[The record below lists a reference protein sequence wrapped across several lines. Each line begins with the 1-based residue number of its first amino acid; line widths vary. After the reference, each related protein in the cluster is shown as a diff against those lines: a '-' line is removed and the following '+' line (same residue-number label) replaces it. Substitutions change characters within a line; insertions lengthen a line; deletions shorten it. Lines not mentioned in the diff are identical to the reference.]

1 MWGYK
6 VDDDIKKRRH
16 TTKDSGKTM
25 DWCYKWTCVA
35 SPKLVIEARCL
46 PHLAFSRRLR
56 LLPHFRWGWLCLPPS
71 RLGHWASSWLSAWR
85 RFLTVASLRDFFL
98 GLILNHGVFQQH
110 IGCPVK
116 ESQLIIKFYR
126 TVKIEKYPLKVTRIS
141 VFIVIFVASL
151 PRLHHLFVCDM
162 KGWRGG
168 LML

>member
-1 MWGYK
+1 MEQREKRPSLLGLSRVVTEEDKVKPHLETRERSDRVGDLSFGPTDRREVRWGYK
-6 VDDDIKKRRH
+6 ADDDIKKRRH

-98 GLILNHGVFQQH
+98 GLILSHGVF
-110 IGCPVK
+110 
-116 ESQLIIKFYR
+116 
-126 TVKIEKYPLKVTRIS
+126 
-141 VFIVIFVASL
+141 
-151 PRLHHLFVCDM
+151 
-162 KGWRGG
+162 
-168 LML
+168 